1 MTDDFEATYL
11 AVESRDARFDGRLF
25 VAVTSTNIYCRP
37 ICPATMPR
45 RRNVRFYRH
54 AAIAEL
60 AGFRPCRRCRPET
73 SPDSPEW
80 DTRSDLVGR
89 GLRLIA
95 EGVADRHGASELAR
109 RLGVSARHL
118 QRVFKEEI
126 GTTPGVVARSR
137 RAKLARQLLAESDL
151 PIGRVAFAS
160 GFSSVRAFNET
171 MQQLYKVTPSELRR
185 GTESA
190 PGTLALRLN
199 YRPPLPA
206 GPLLR
211 FLKARAIP
219 GVESVEGT
227 TYRRAVRFGPGHA
240 IVELAPQEGHV
251 EMRLRTQEIG
261 PLARIVQ
268 RSRSLLDLDADPEL
282 IGRRLTR
289 SSVLS
294 PLVRK
299 RPGLR
304 LPGAFD
310 GFELAV
316 RAILGQQVSVAAAT
330 TTAGHFAAMLGDSI
344 DEPVSGPHLLFPA
357 PEAVA
362 DADLSRLG
370 VPARRRATIT
380 ALASAVAAGELHLD
394 GSEDPRITTQHLLE
408 LPGIGPWTAEYIA
421 MRALRDPD
429 AFPDTDLGIRRAL
442 ADLAPGRPVRA
453 MAEEWRP
460 WRAYAAMY
468 LWGSLTPR

>member
-1 MTDDFEATYL
+1 VTDDFEATYL
-11 AVESRDARFDGRLF
+11 AVASRDPRFDGRLF
-25 VAVTSTNIYCRP
+25 VAVTSTRIYCRP
-37 ICPATMPR
+37 ICPATMPK

-54 AAIAEL
+54 AAVAEL
-60 AGFRPCRRCRPET
+60 AGFRPCRRCRPEA

-80 DTRSDLVGR
+80 DTRGDLVGR

-95 EGVADRHGASELAR
+95 QGVADRHGASELSR
-109 RLGVSARHL
+109 KLGVSARHL

-151 PIGRVAFAS
+151 PIGMVAFAS

-185 GTESA
+185 GVESA
-190 PGTLALRLN
+190 PGALSLRLS

-206 GPLLR
+206 RPVMR
-211 FLKARAIP
+211 FLQARAIP
-219 GVESVEGT
+219 GVEAVDGS
-227 TYRRAVRFGPGHA
+227 TYRRTIRFGSGHA
-240 IVELAPQEGHV
+240 TIELTPEEGHV
-251 EMRLRTQEIG
+251 VMRLRTEDVG
-261 PLARIVQ
+261 PLAGIVH
-268 RSRSLLDLDADPEL
+268 RSRTLFDLDADPEL
-282 IGRRLTR
+282 IGRHLAR
-289 SSVLS
+289 SPLLR
-294 PLVRK
+294 PLVRGQ
-299 RPGLR
+299 PGLR
-304 LPGAFD
+304 LPGSFD

-330 TTAGHFAAMLGDSI
+330 TAAGRFVAMLGEAVGEAGKS
-344 DEPVSGPHLLFPA
+344 PYLLFPT
-357 PEAVA
+357 PQAVA
-362 DADLSRLG
+362 AADLSRLG

-380 ALASAVAAGELHLD
+380 ALASAAADGTLHLD
-394 GSEDPRITTQHLLE
+394 GSEDPRITRQHLLE

-429 AFPDTDLGIRRAL
+429 AFPSTDLGIRRAL
-442 ADLAPGRPVRA
+442 ADLGATRSARA
-453 MAEEWRP
+453 TAGEWRP

-468 LWGSLTPR
+468 LWESLRAG